1 MSKATS
7 IELIEQSEYID
18 VYRLDYGVVLRV
30 LKCTYIK
37 SCYGFNKRKAE
48 KLAKNCY
55 RITTEDEIDCA
66 KGDVILEDFI
76 VKKID
81 NPKDYIYELKISGG
95 TLPGDAISMMCYTNM
110 INEIISKYNKSE
122 EYEMGK
128 IKDIEGNIELKR
140 RLIFIDGM
148 ANTIL
153 KQMKDLKL
161 EVHGLTKYSEEDMK
175 FYIDEIMEI
184 NNKIFQVRDIIDG
197 K

>member
-1 MSKATS
+1 MSKATN

-76 VKKID
+76 VKKVD

-95 TLPGDAISMMCYTNM
+95 TLPGNAISMTWYTNM

-122 EYEMGK
+122 EYEMSK
-128 IKDIEGNIELKR
+128 IKDTEGNIELKR

-148 ANTIL
+148 ANTLL

-161 EVHGLTKYSEEDMK
+161 EVHGLTKYSEEDIK

-184 NNKIFQVRDIIDG
+184 NNKIFQVREIIDG